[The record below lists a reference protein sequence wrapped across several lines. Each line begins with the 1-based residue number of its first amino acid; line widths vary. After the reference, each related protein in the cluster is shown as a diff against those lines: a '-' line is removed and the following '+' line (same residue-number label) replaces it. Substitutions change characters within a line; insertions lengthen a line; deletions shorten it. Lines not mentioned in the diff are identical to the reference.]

1 MKNEKFMMK
10 TQEQIEKSLF
20 NEINMGAILKN
31 EFLVNTLHSI
41 NFHDYYFFLMENMEL
56 NNLKSFNETKIE
68 NCSELLCSYF
78 IYQCLQGLHYMHSKL
93 IVHRDIKLENIL
105 INKDYQVKLA
115 DFSMATQLKENT
127 KYPISKSGTI
137 PYLPPESF
145 LVKKDKSKTDNK
157 NKEKNNN
164 NNNNNKNIN
173 NNNINNNNNTINI
186 NIHVHK
192 RLLSAQSSL
201 KKDIF
206 ALGIVMYRLLFKE
219 HPFNYEYKMDRDTY
233 GTLLKNSK
241 LNFKGKEL
249 TTDCMEFLKGL
260 LSHNLKKRFN
270 INEALNHSWIIKTQK
285 IIKYIKEN
293 NKDKNKFSLILALNN
308 FVFKEDIEP
317 MKSNNIILDFST
329 KDSEDKEK
337 DKIFTRLKRKRGNI
351 NEYEI

>member
-31 EFLVNTLHSI
+31 EFLVNTLDWAH
-41 NFHDYYFFLMENMEL
+41 FQDYYFFLMENMEL

-157 NKEKNNN
+157 NKEK

>member
-10 TQEQIEKSLF
+10 TREQIEKSLS

-78 IYQCLQGLHYMHSKL
+78 IYQCLRGLHYMHSKL

-115 DFSMATQLKENT
+115 DFSMATQLKENM

-164 NNNNNKNIN
+164 KNIN
-173 NNNINNNNNTINI
+173 NNVNNNTINI

-192 RLLSAQSSL
+192 RLLSAQASL

-233 GTLLKNSK
+233 GALLKNSK

-270 INEALNHSWIIKTQK
+270 INEALNHPWIIKTQK
-285 IIKYIKEN
+285 IIKYIMGN

-317 MKSNNIILDFST
+317 MKNNNIILDFST

-337 DKIFTRLKRKRGNI
+337 DKIFTRLKRRRSNI